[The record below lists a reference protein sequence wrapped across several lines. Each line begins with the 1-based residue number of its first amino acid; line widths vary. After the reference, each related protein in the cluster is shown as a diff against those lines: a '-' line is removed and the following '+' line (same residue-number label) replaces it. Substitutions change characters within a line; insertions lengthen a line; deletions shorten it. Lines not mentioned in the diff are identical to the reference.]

1 MEWETYATTLF
12 HKFFILTYDV
22 DACVANEIARWQDY
36 LEMIMTST
44 DLNLMVFLTKIMRQ
58 NIVFLYTECYE

>member
-1 MEWETYATTLF
+1 MFEVHLLDGYCV
-12 HKFFILTYDV
+12 YDV

-58 NIVFLYTECYE
+58 NIVFLYRVLWIVL